1 MFLLWLLLALSMWSM
16 LVTTKGRVVVNT
28 LPFEFGLDAFIG
40 RNCCKVLGPETLMI
54 LVSHSRTCHSSLS
67 LCQCKKSIHSV
78 NPLTVTRCHSK
89 NISPRFFEL
98 FFLRT
103 AQRQQQAF
111 VGSGR
116 VGGRL
121 VTEAQVDLTTRKR
134 DQGLRVVRQFSTQRR
149 VRSREEAFLSDR
161 DWRPT
166 SCCVGPILG
175 LWAAAAGRLWHISE
189 FFAPHVTWG
198 TSQADDY
205 FYPFPISRIS
215 NVWKC
220 KSWAHGP
227 VRVRCC
233 GSVMTHF

>member
-1 MFLLWLLLALSMWSM
+1 MWSM
-16 LVTTKGRVVVNT
+16 LVTTKGRVEVNN
-28 LPFEFGLDAFIG
+28 LPFEFGFDAFIG

-54 LVSHSRTCHSSLS
+54 LVTLELVTPPCHSVNA
-67 LCQCKKSIHSV
+67 KKSIHSV

-121 VTEAQVDLTTRKR
+121 VTEAQVDLTTSER

-175 LWAAAAGRLWHISE
+175 L
-189 FFAPHVTWG
+189 
-198 TSQADDY
+198 
-205 FYPFPISRIS
+205 
-215 NVWKC
+215 
-220 KSWAHGP
+220 
-227 VRVRCC
+227 
-233 GSVMTHF
+233 